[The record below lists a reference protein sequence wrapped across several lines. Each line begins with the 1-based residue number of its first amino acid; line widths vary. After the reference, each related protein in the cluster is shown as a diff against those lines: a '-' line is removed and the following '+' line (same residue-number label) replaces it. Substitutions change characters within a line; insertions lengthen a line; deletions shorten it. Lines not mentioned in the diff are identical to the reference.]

1 MMIQSDIETAY
12 QDRAS
17 SPKETSERDSQSAT
31 LYWNMQ
37 ANLLCHGFLSGV
49 SIDARNFQINHSG
62 LVPPIVAT
70 AHESSHR

>member
-37 ANLLCHGFLSGV
+37 ANLLRHGFLSGV
-49 SIDARNFQINHSG
+49 SIDARNFQNQPLG
-62 LVPPIVAT
+62 FGAANCCNYP
-70 AHESSHR
+70 